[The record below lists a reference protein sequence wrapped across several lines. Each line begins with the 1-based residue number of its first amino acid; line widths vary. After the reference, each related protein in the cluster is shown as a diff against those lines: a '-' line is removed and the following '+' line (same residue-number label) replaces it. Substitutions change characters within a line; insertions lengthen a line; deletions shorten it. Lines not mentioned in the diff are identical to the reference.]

1 MTKRILAL
9 LLAALCL
16 LLAACG
22 KQETAAETDG
32 NGLGEKAEFVKE
44 DYVGSWKYN
53 DYDLYLTVYSDGT
66 WEETDGTGSVT
77 ASGTSTFSELDGLSL
92 YNQGSFVRSFQLTDA
107 KSMTDSDGGSL
118 SAAQMPEYVPEY
130 SESDF
135 YGNWEYDDS
144 TKFLTLDESKQW
156 KAVLS
161 SGKVEATGRFEYQDG
176 VAYLYEI
183 TPPEDEDDEE
193 EKDLYTMV
201 YFDSE
206 GNLTDNGV
214 HTMHSSDENP
224 QSYIDLN
231 GIEANYTLDDDPV
244 MLKNGGY
251 VYSEAD
257 GYHQMPVRVEIE
269 EKRTRH
275 RSGLLK
281 LKVRVT
287 VDYLIDDDVS
297 TVDDD
302 PERGFSY
309 GLFNAYTGQHYIIG
323 EPNRKGY
330 AENSWQMAWNGSNT
344 TVYAE
349 VDMTWSNKTRSDR
362 NARCTADIYIEVPED
377 FDGLMLYLCPTE
389 STYEAQKTPVDTS
402 VPVTDSLGA
411 RLNSAVICKLFMED

>member
-1 MTKRILAL
+1 MQIKRMAAL

-22 KQETAAETDG
+22 GQEQTQTTGD
-32 NGLGEKAEFVKE
+32 GLGERPDFVQE
-44 DYVGSWKYN
+44 DYVGSWKYS

-66 WEETDGTGSVT
+66 WEEADGSGTVT

-92 YNQGSFVRSFQLTDA
+92 YNEGSFVRSYRLTGET
-107 KSMTDSDGGSL
+107 SMTDSDGGSL
-118 SAAQMPEYVPEY
+118 TASAAPEYVPEY
-130 SESDF
+130 SEKDF

-144 TKFLTLDESKQW
+144 TKFLMLEESKQW

-201 YFDSE
+201 YFDTE
-206 GNLTDNGV
+206 GRLTDNGV
-214 HTMHSSDENP
+214 NTMHASDENP

-244 MLKNGGY
+244 MLKDGGF

-257 GYHQMPVRVEIE
+257 GYHRMPVRVEIE

-281 LKVRVT
+281 LKVRLT
-287 VDYLIDDDVS
+287 VDYLLEGGVK

-330 AENSWQMAWNGSNT
+330 AENTWQLAWNGST
-344 TVYAE
+344 TTIYAE
-349 VDMTWSNKTRSDR
+349 SDTDWNTRTRGDR
-362 NARCTADIYIEVPED
+362 SARCIVDIYVEVPRD
-377 FDGLMLYLCPTE
+377 FDGLMLYLCPVQDG
-389 STYEAQKTPVDTS
+389 YEAQKAAIDTS
-402 VPVTDSLGA
+402 ASVTDSLGS
-411 RLNSAVICKLFMED
+411 RLKSAVICRLYED